1 MGKYSVVTRYSTN
14 PWLEPLA
21 NTCAFFHT
29 DTHAGPQTLA
39 YKLNKEAMIQKKK
52 KHSAGWS
59 LMFEKCWKSTFQT
72 IFSFFFFSLFM
83 QIQEYEK
90 IWADLKHLDHLTKF
104 KLALWKIR
112 VGLFL

>member
-1 MGKYSVVTRYSTN
+1 
-14 PWLEPLA
+14 
-21 NTCAFFHT
+21 
-29 DTHAGPQTLA
+29 
-39 YKLNKEAMIQKKK
+39 
-52 KHSAGWS
+52 
-59 LMFEKCWKSTFQT
+59 
-72 IFSFFFFSLFM
+72 M